1 LQRKIQKLFSTWV
14 DKPWTWQTFNCSNIE
29 IWVDAD
35 RFNGFY
41 WIQYSKGKL
50 NTKTYKLCVLYFDT
64 GVYKFIKNLSAINFL
79 ALTAILM
86 TISDF
91 YWQWLLNIIA
101 HFKLTDVN
109 WCFIGVIIQVCWKN
123 LSFKAKRNTWKV
135 LEDVDY
141 LKEGSGFS
149 VYCLHEKLTIELISR
164 IQLSTATKEYLS
176 EFVKHYRCCI
186 HSPNTLEWAPLSTAA
201 RTSLRG
207 HHNSAKYGP
216 VHTSQCLL
224 YFAKIFV
231 ISSVLQL
238 RTVFFLLPTSEA
250 SFSRLGAGNLLL
262 SISDVRG
269 QGLFFG
275 PLHGPL
281 VLVCGLKIL
290 VMW

>member
-1 LQRKIQKLFSTWV
+1 LIKNLAIILLQRKIQKLFSTWV
-14 DKPWTWQTFNCSNIE
+14 DKPWTWQSFNCSNIE

-109 WCFIGVIIQVCWKN
+109 WCFIGVIIQVCWKT

-141 LKEGSGFS
+141 LKEGSWFS

-201 RTSLRG
+201 RTSLRVTIIVL
-207 HHNSAKYGP
+207 NMVPYTPANVYFILPKYSSSALFYNCVRCFSSYRLQKRHFPASEQETFYYRSQ
-216 VHTSQCLL
+216 TSVD
-224 YFAKIFV
+224 KG
-231 ISSVLQL
+231 
-238 RTVFFLLPTSEA
+238 FFSARFTDRW
-250 SFSRLGAGNLLL
+250 F
-262 SISDVRG
+262 
-269 QGLFFG
+269 
-275 PLHGPL
+275 
-281 VLVCGLKIL
+281 
-290 VMW
+290 

>member
-1 LQRKIQKLFSTWV
+1 MDTTEFQLFEYRNLGRCRSIQRVLL
-14 DKPWTWQTFNCSNIE
+14 N
-29 IWVDAD
+29 
-35 RFNGFY
+35 
-41 WIQYSKGKL
+41 YSKGKL

-201 RTSLRG
+201 RTSLRVTIIVL
-207 HHNSAKYGP
+207 NMVPYTPANVYFILPKYSSSALFYNCVRCFSSYRLQKRHRP
-216 VHTSQCLL
+216 ASEQENVL
-224 YFAKIFV
+224 
-231 ISSVLQL
+231 SSVKTVRFNNLQ
-238 RTVFFLLPTSEA
+238 VFIWLKMSIM
-250 SFSRLGAGNLLL
+250 NL
-262 SISDVRG
+262 IS
-269 QGLFFG
+269 LFR
-275 PLHGPL
+275 
-281 VLVCGLKIL
+281 V
-290 VMW
+290 